1 MSQNVIRVF
10 RVFQIAVLSGG
21 GVNSPQWRESEI
33 CGGGFFYQVVR
44 TWGGVILTIQT
55 FLKAKNSILQHSVN
69 TEPLIKIKISMT
81 CVSKEYKIE
90 IKIKMVQEQWRKL
103 EMTFLVGYNLKIW
116 RGGGFFQVGEWA
128 NFLVGETLPIP
139 PVGKTLVLF
148 TTEQV

>member
-1 MSQNVIRVF
+1 MSQNIITVF
-10 RVFQIAVLSGG
+10 RVFQIAVLS
-21 GVNSPQWRESEI
+21 ESWGKSTHEGNQKF
-33 CGGGFFYQVVR
+33 CRGGFFYQVVR

-55 FLKAKNSILQHSVN
+55 FVKAKNSILQHSVN
-69 TEPLIKIKISMT
+69 TEPSIKIKISMT